1 MSPHGSPLP
10 WCAQGITEPNVVPD
24 HFPGSPIRSILG
36 AVMSTTNIPRQFTL
50 DEAAEVARRTPKA
63 MRQLRAR
70 DIERAKDGRP
80 PVGPRFRWVAGR
92 LMVDEDELARWLKGD
107 DES

>member
-1 MSPHGSPLP
+1 MVLM
-10 WCAQGITEPNVVPD
+10 E
-24 HFPGSPIRSILG
+24 
-36 AVMSTTNIPRQFTL
+36 TNTKIPRQFTV

-70 DIERAKDGRP
+70 DIERTKAGLP

-92 LMVDEDELARWLKGD
+92 LLVDEEELSRWLAGGAA
-107 DES
+107 